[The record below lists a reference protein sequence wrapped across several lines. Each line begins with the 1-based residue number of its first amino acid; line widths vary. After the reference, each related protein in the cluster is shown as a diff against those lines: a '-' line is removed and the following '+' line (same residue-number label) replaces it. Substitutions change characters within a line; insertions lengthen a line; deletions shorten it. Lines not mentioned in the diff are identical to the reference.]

1 MRGMY
6 VVAAEPGSTRSPILL
21 LGTKLELYLK
31 SHGEPLQGLG
41 WRGVCVSGALAT
53 DLFFRK
59 IKTGSMERS
68 GETRAGSVVKKRM
81 FWS

>member
-1 MRGMY
+1 MY

-31 SHGEPLQGLG
+31 SHGKPLQGLG
-41 WRGVCVSGALAT
+41 WWGVWGAALAT

-59 IKTGSMERS
+59 IKTGSMERG